1 MTVADFIRDLP
12 DIPRIITALAEW
24 LACLVCILPVR
35 RREIAGGWKFAAISG
50 AFLAVQCAFMVIT
63 DGFEGVAWN
72 LCMAAAALLMFC
84 YIRVCTET
92 TRNNAICCCCTA
104 FIASEFAASFE
115 WQIWCYAHDFLELR
129 QRGWGILTLILVYTI
144 VFVVIWQL
152 SRTISV
158 MDDEF
163 SVTPGETV
171 MTAVASVLIFAVS
184 NLGFLPVSVPFAGR
198 DSLEIFNMR
207 TLVDLGGLA
216 ILYAYQS
223 QWKSTHI
230 QRELETIQT
239 ILNSQYEQYKQA
251 QRAVDLINYRYHD
264 LKNHIIALRADG
276 SDSQRNE
283 YLDKLENE
291 IHDYEAM
298 NKTGNQVLDTLLTS
312 KNLRCMQ
319 HKIDMTCVIDGKLFD
334 SMDVMD
340 ICSIFGNALDNAI
353 ECELKI
359 KDYGKRMIH
368 VDAFSER
375 SFLIIRFE
383 NYYEG
388 EIRFERGLPVTSK
401 IEKSLHGY
409 GLKSLRYTVHKYKGE
424 VQIDA
429 RDNWFSLRILIP
441 LEVEKTSFEQ
451 NA

>member
-1 MTVADFIRDLP
+1 MSMTHFIEDLP
-12 DIPRIITALAEW
+12 DIPRLVTALAEW
-24 LACLVCILPVR
+24 LACLVCILPLR
-35 RREIAGGWKFAAISG
+35 KRKAFRGWKFIPVSAG
-50 AFLAVQCAFMVIT
+50 FLTVQCIFMTVT
-63 DGFEGVAWN
+63 DNFEGVIWN
-72 LCMAAAALLMFC
+72 LCMAAAVVLMFS
-84 YIRVCTET
+84 YIRITTET
-92 TRNNAICCCCTA
+92 VRNNAVCCCCTA
-104 FIASEFAASFE
+104 FIASEFAASIE
-115 WQIWCYAHDFLELR
+115 WQIWCYAHDLLGAR
-129 QRGWGILTLILVYTI
+129 HIVWQGVILLVTYGV
-144 VFVVIWQL
+144 VFFFIWQL
-152 SRTISV
+152 SRNISSREE
-158 MDDEF
+158 EF
-163 SVTPGETV
+163 TATAGETV
-171 MTAVASVLIFAVS
+171 LVAVVTVLIFAVS

-207 TLVDLGGLA
+207 TFVDLGGLA
-216 ILYAYQS
+216 VLYAYHS
-223 QWKSTHI
+223 QWKSAHI
-230 QRELETIQT
+230 QRELQTIQT
-239 ILNSQYEQYKQA
+239 ILDSQYEQYKQA

-276 SDSQRNE
+276 SDSKRQE
-283 YLDKLENE
+283 YLDKLEND

-319 HKIDMTCVIDGKLFD
+319 HKIDMTCVIDGSLFD

-368 VDAFSER
+368 VDAFSEK

-388 EIRFERGLPVTSK
+388 DIRFERGLPVTSK
-401 IEKSLHGY
+401 SEKNLHGY

-424 VQIDA
+424 VHIEA
-429 RDNWFSLRILIP
+429 RDHWFSLRILIP
-441 LEVEKTSFEQ
+441 MQMEA
-451 NA
+451 N

>member
-1 MTVADFIRDLP
+1 MTVTGFITDLP
-12 DIPRIITALAEW
+12 DIPRIITALAQW
-24 LACLVCILPVR
+24 LACLVCILPLKRRDSVR
-35 RREIAGGWKFAAISG
+35 GGKFAAVS
-50 AFLAVQCAFMVIT
+50 ALFLAVQCIYMVVT

-72 LCMAAAALLMFC
+72 LCMAVSVFLMFC
-84 YIRVCTET
+84 YIRAGAVTS
-92 TRNNAICCCCTA
+92 RNNAIGCCCTA

-115 WQIWCYAHDFLELR
+115 WQIWCYIYEHFDIR
-129 QRGWGILTLILVYTI
+129 RNMWGILMLLLVYGI
-144 VFVVIWQL
+144 IFICIWQINKNI
-152 SRTISV
+152 SSADEEFAVTGKETIL
-158 MDDEF
+158 
-163 SVTPGETV
+163 TV
-171 MTAVASVLIFAVS
+171 VATLLIFAVS

-198 DSLEIFNMR
+198 DSVEIFNMR

-223 QWKSTHI
+223 QWKSGHI
-230 QRELETIQT
+230 QRELEAIQT

-251 QRAVDLINYRYHD
+251 QRAVDMINYRYHD
-264 LKNHIIALRADG
+264 LKNHIIALRTNG
-276 SDSQRNE
+276 NDSQRHE

-319 HKIDMTCVIDGKLFD
+319 HKIDMTSVIDGSLFD

-359 KDYGKRMIH
+359 KDYEKRMIH
-368 VDAFSER
+368 VDAFSEK

-388 EIRFERGLPVTSK
+388 DIRFERGLPVTSK
-401 IEKSLHGY
+401 KETSLHGY

-441 LEVEKTSFEQ
+441 LYVEKGSPS
-451 NA
+451 AS